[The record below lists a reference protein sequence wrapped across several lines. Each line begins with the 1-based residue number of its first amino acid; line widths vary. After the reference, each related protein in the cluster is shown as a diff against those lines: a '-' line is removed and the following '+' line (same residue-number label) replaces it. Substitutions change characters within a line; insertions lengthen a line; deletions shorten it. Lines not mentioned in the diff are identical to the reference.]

1 MPLLNVLMRFF
12 NVLME
17 RGNVLMRF
25 ECANVLM
32 RCERSLFVSPSY
44 FSNNS
49 FVLCVAW
56 TGKIKAISVGAKS
69 KNRSDCLRTTNA
81 FCTVW
86 AAVSSVTSG
95 LFFRPKLPKCM
106 TAR

>member
-1 MPLLNVLMRFF
+1 MPLLNVLMRF
-12 NVLME
+12 L
-17 RGNVLMRF
+17 NVLMRF

-56 TGKIKAISVGAKS
+56 TGKIKAI
-69 KNRSDCLRTTNA
+69 
-81 FCTVW
+81 
-86 AAVSSVTSG
+86 
-95 LFFRPKLPKCM
+95 
-106 TAR
+106 